1 MRENLKGR
9 YEVELK
15 LNLENLSDLD
25 REDLCKKADCIF
37 ETEGL
42 QCEVSEQGMRTYTG
56 NGQPQDYGNFWAA
69 IFQLKSAREVAE
81 RLSECIWHNGEDSEN
96 LITDFMKA

>member
-1 MRENLKGR
+1 MKENLKGR
-9 YEVELK
+9 YKVELK

-25 REDLCKKADCIF
+25 SEELCKKADRIF

-42 QCEVSEQGMRTYTG
+42 QCEVSEQDMRIYKG
-56 NGQPQDYGNFWAA
+56 NG
-69 IFQLKSAREVAE
+69 KSAGEVAE

>member
-1 MRENLKGR
+1 MKENLKGR
-9 YEVELK
+9 YKVELK

-25 REDLCKKADCIF
+25 REELRKKADRIF

-42 QCEVSEQGMRTYTG
+42 QCEVSEQGTRVYRG

-69 IFQLKSAREVAE
+69 IFQLKSAGEVVE

>member
-1 MRENLKGR
+1 MKENLKGR
-9 YEVELK
+9 YKVELK

-42 QCEVSEQGMRTYTG
+42 RCEVSEQGMRTYTG

-69 IFQLKSAREVAE
+69 IFQLKSAGEVAE

>member
-1 MRENLKGR
+1 MKENLKGR
-9 YEVELK
+9 YKVELK

-25 REDLCKKADCIF
+25 SEKLCKKADRIF

-42 QCEVSEQGMRTYTG
+42 QCEVSEQDMRIYKG
-56 NGQPQDYGNFWAA
+56 NGKPQDYGNFWAA
-69 IFQLKSAREVAE
+69 IFQLKSAGELAE

-96 LITDFMKA
+96 LITDFMKD

>member
-9 YEVELK
+9 YKVELK

-25 REDLCKKADCIF
+25 REELCKKADRIF

-42 QCEVSEQGMRTYTG
+42 RCEVSEQDMRIYKG
-56 NGQPQDYGNFWAA
+56 NGKPQDYGNFWAA
-69 IFQLKSAREVAE
+69 IFQLKSAEEVAE

>member
-1 MRENLKGR
+1 MKENLKGR
-9 YEVELK
+9 YKVELK

-42 QCEVSEQGMRTYTG
+42 TYTG

-69 IFQLKSAREVAE
+69 IFQLKSARELAE

-96 LITDFMKA
+96 LITDFMKD